1 MASTISAGIT
11 TTTALS
17 YSADTSGV
25 LQLQTNGG
33 TTAVTIDTNQ
43 NVGIGVTPDSIGS
56 NWKALELANGIYLAS
71 YTGSTNADMYLGCNN
86 YWNGTA
92 YIGKVSGYNA
102 TQYEQYQGQ
111 HRWWNTNG
119 SNVTG
124 GSSFTFTQAMTLD
137 ASGRLLVGQ
146 TSYTQANYPIGI
158 TGLGGIWAISTGT
171 GDASY
176 ASHTTSNTYHYYAE
190 TSSRVFSVAQSGAI
204 ASTNTSITAIS
215 DQRLKENI
223 KPLETGLAQVLALQ
237 PRRFDW
243 NSEAPIQGKNIAG
256 FIAQEV
262 QEILPDLVE
271 DWHYKIG
278 SEETLLSLKMGDM
291 LPTLVK
297 AIQEQQAMITTLQS
311 QVTTLQTQ
319 VTALQSKG

>member
-1 MASTISAGIT
+1 MASTISAGTT
-11 TTTALS
+11 TTTALVQT
-17 YSADTSGV
+17 ADTSGV
-25 LQLQTNGG
+25 LQLQTNGT
-33 TTAVTIDTNQ
+33 TTAVTIDTSQ

-137 ASGRLLVGQ
+137 NSGNLVVGATSQIGSEQVGISFADATKNGLGIQ
-146 TSYTQANYPIGI
+146 TQGSTSGAGFVVFRISSGAPIGN
-158 TGLGGIWAISTGT
+158 ISRVG
-171 GDASY
+171 
-176 ASHTTSNTYHYYAE
+176 TTSAVVYNT
-190 TSSRVFSVAQSGAI
+190 T
-204 ASTNTSITAIS
+204 S
-215 DQRLKENI
+215 DQRLKSNI
-223 KPLETGLAQVLALQ
+223 ADATSVLDKLISIKVRQ
-237 PRRFDW
+237 FDW
-243 NSEAPIQGKNIAG
+243 TEGDLHQDYG
-256 FIAQEV
+256 FIAQELEPV
-262 QEILPDLVE
+262 LSGIVTKGKTEE
-271 DWHYKIG
+271 DIWQLDYSRLTPH
-278 SEETLLSLKMGDM
+278 
-291 LPTLVK
+291 LVK
-297 AIQEQQAMITTLQS
+297 AIQEQQAMITTLQ
-311 QVTTLQTQ
+311 TQ